1 MEELQSS
8 EQSQDQATEKT
19 YEWSGRSLTAD
30 ELASEAKQMASDYTR
45 KAQRVSE
52 LEQKYEALVS
62 AQETAK
68 QADLSEDEQT
78 LKEAANKL
86 LPYLAP
92 HIEARARELNDRSRQ
107 EEQALSTMRDQFKE
121 AKELGAKIGVTMNR
135 EEEDRVLA
143 YMSKERIP
151 NPLLAF
157 KLMHEEKLIEYH
169 SSSKNANK
177 KAIYSEQGSR
187 SPVTSAG
194 IDTKKYKG
202 ISDPDFKQALVNKV
216 LSNLN

>member
-1 MEELQSS
+1 MEELQTP

-30 ELASEAKQMASDYTR
+30 ELASEAKQMASEFTR
-45 KAQRVSE
+45 KSQRVAE

-62 AQETAK
+62 AQENAK

-92 HIEARARELNDRSRQ
+92 HIEARAKELTDRSRQ
-107 EEQALSTMRDQFKE
+107 EEQALVTMREQFKE
-121 AKELGAKIGVTMNR
+121 AKDLGSKIGVSMNR

-143 YMSKERIP
+143 FMAKERIH
-151 NPLLAF
+151 NPLIAF
-157 KLMHEEKLIEYH
+157 KLMHEDKLIEYH
-169 SSSKNANK
+169 SASKNANK
-177 KAIYSEQGSR
+177 KAIYSEQGGR
-187 SPVTSAG
+187 APVSSGG